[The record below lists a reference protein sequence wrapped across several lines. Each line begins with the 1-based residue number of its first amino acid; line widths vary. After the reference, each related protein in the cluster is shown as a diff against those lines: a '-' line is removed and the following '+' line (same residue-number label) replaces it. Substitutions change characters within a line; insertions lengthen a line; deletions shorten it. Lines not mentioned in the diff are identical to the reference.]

1 MRGFIVNESKSLTL
15 PLALKLS
22 LILHTIFFIKE
33 IKIFT
38 VIPRVVCLC
47 LFFKDFIQNLITC
60 KENEHSTIQM
70 IILEVNM
77 LLNTWEETA
86 NTWIRICQKKGSVS
100 ETCYTDVLKTK
111 YPQSYITLTRQELVS
126 MTSDLR
132 YLMHS
137 KRSFIG

>member
-1 MRGFIVNESKSLTL
+1 MNESKSLTL

-86 NTWIRICQKKGSVS
+86 NT
-100 ETCYTDVLKTK
+100 
-111 YPQSYITLTRQELVS
+111 
-126 MTSDLR
+126 
-132 YLMHS
+132 
-137 KRSFIG
+137 